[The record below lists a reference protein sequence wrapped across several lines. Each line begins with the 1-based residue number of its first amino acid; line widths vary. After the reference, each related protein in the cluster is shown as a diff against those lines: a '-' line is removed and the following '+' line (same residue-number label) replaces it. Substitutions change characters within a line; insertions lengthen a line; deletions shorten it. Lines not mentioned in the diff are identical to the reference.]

1 MADGAALVLTGA
13 PGAGKSAVLESLSGL
28 LGDEGVGHAA
38 FESEQLAWGEP
49 WLSLE
54 ATMPQLAALCRL
66 QRHAGRQLFLISAT
80 TETEAELR
88 AVLAAVAPA
97 RHLVVCL
104 AAEPATVAARIA
116 AREPGSWSGKA
127 RLVEH
132 ARELAAVIPALAGI
146 DLVLPTEGEA
156 ADDVARR
163 VRGAMAAHGMLG
175 S

>member
-66 QRHAGRQLFLISAT
+66 QRD
-80 TETEAELR
+80 
-88 AVLAAVAPA
+88 
-97 RHLVVCL
+97 